1 MSDITLTGGIR
12 SNLLS
17 LQNTSSLIEDTQ
29 FKLSTGKK
37 VNSALDNAVS
47 FFKAQSLNFRASDLS
62 MRKDGIQQG
71 MNVLDAADKGIT
83 AILDLVEQAEA
94 KATQATELS
103 PEVTAQQSAAAGTFT
118 DTTTLLT
125 AALTAGD
132 SVDVKVIVGTT
143 TATVTLTTGDSGYT
157 IADFVADVNSG
168 LGSGIFSFED
178 NTFVSDS
185 TADLQIN
192 VGTEPKLT
200 AFFGG
205 FHMTAAAAAEMDADT
220 ASTLSGLAVDYQ
232 EILSQ
237 IDSLANDASFQG
249 TNLINDGNA
258 SNVMSVKFNED
269 GSNKLDVQGKDLTTS
284 GDLALSTTNL
294 DSIANAEAAQ
304 TAIDKATTELRDA
317 ASSFGTKN
325 AILDTRQDFT
335 NNMVNALEK
344 GSGDLVNADMNE
356 ESANMLSLQTRQQ
369 LGTISLSIANQAEQ
383 SVLRLF

>member
-62 MRKDGIQQG
+62 ARKDGIQQG

-103 PEVTAQQSAAAGTFT
+103 PEFTAQQSAAAGTFT
-118 DTTTLLT
+118 DSSTLLT

-143 TATVTLTTGDSGYT
+143 TATVTLETGDSGYT
-157 IADFVADVNSG
+157 IADFVAEVNSG

-192 VGTEPKLT
+192 VGTDAKLT
-200 AFFGG
+200 AFYGG

-304 TAIDKATTELRDA
+304 TAIDNATTELRDA

>member
-62 MRKDGIQQG
+62 ARKDGIQQG

-103 PEVTAQQSAAAGTFT
+103 PEFTAQQSAAAGTFT
-118 DTTTLLT
+118 DSSTLLT

-157 IADFVADVNSG
+157 IADFVAEVNSG

-304 TAIDKATTELRDA
+304 TAIDNATTELRDA